1 MTLNRTVPTLTS
13 YHQFSSTNTELSNAS
28 IVDNI
33 NVDFGVFGRHIL
45 SEYCGSTI
53 TTKFYSPSHNI
64 DTNLLDTEDVDIYGM
79 LLTEEQ
85 MGRIA
90 LENIVLFIAFTFLS
104 ITIQTIFA
112 LYFKSCK
119 TGCDNY
125 YLQREIANETNGD
138 QSLEE
143 KTKCCESFVD
153 SQTARNTDRCSKCC
167 MGILALLVLVHLCVS
182 MHEYYTFVDH
192 EVQYDDLLTN
202 YSYMGHEYKYALES
216 CNDDGIGLISCPAL
230 FCDHDDNGHCLRI
243 TNEEGY
249 DIEEAQH
256 ICSWV
261 FYMLIIANP
270 TVFQYSLLA
279 SIVFLDTIAYLLI
292 LFMTSIC
299 PAICCTC
306 SSWCLCM
313 FGCCIR
319 CHSCVPQP
327 KSCCHE
333 NICCHCHGA
342 NCCYCCCGLFGPFW
356 MFLNF
361 VFTFILMAILLFFVG
376 ASFII
381 AAVMVSCISL
391 IWREAFSIASKS
403 RASLDGIELTVRTAR
418 SKSSDPQV
426 SAFSITKRRSIF
438 SIFRQFRC
446 RDLTKLNGLNAND
459 LKKMSSIISLLVPL
473 VLIYAIALVQ
483 SFVSIFIVYY
493 VVDGEVFMA
502 WNYYKPIGVGMYD
515 YCLSAYDLITH
526 PDELWLF
533 VQNIILGISW
543 KSLFSFSLEYFSS
556 FKVTVLLLRSVLL
569 AFIGIIEASIS
580 LT

>member
-270 TVFQYSLLA
+270 TVFQYTVSLYCFSRYNCILIN
-279 SIVFLDTIAYLLI
+279 IVYDQHLSRYLLHMF
-292 LFMTSIC
+292 FMVSLYVWLLYTLSFV
-299 PAICCTC
+299 C
-306 SSWCLCM
+306 SSTKKLLPRKYLLPLS
-313 FGCCIR
+313 R
-319 CHSCVPQP
+319 C
-327 KSCCHE
+327 K
-333 NICCHCHGA
+333 
-342 NCCYCCCGLFGPFW
+342 
-356 MFLNF
+356 
-361 VFTFILMAILLFFVG
+361 LL
-376 ASFII
+376 
-381 AAVMVSCISL
+381 L
-391 IWREAFSIASKS
+391 
-403 RASLDGIELTVRTAR
+403 
-418 SKSSDPQV
+418 
-426 SAFSITKRRSIF
+426 
-438 SIFRQFRC
+438 
-446 RDLTKLNGLNAND
+446 
-459 LKKMSSIISLLVPL
+459 
-473 VLIYAIALVQ
+473 
-483 SFVSIFIVYY
+483 
-493 VVDGEVFMA
+493 
-502 WNYYKPIGVGMYD
+502 
-515 YCLSAYDLITH
+515 
-526 PDELWLF
+526 
-533 VQNIILGISW
+533 
-543 KSLFSFSLEYFSS
+543 
-556 FKVTVLLLRSVLL
+556 LLLRALWSILDVFKLCVHFYFNGYFIVLCRC
-569 AFIGIIEASIS
+569 IIYHCCSYGFLYFPYLCVYCIITIMS
-580 LT
+580 YNGM

>member
-249 DIEEAQH
+249 DI
-256 ICSWV
+256 
-261 FYMLIIANP
+261 
-270 TVFQYSLLA
+270 
-279 SIVFLDTIAYLLI
+279 
-292 LFMTSIC
+292 
-299 PAICCTC
+299 
-306 SSWCLCM
+306 
-313 FGCCIR
+313 
-319 CHSCVPQP
+319 
-327 KSCCHE
+327 
-333 NICCHCHGA
+333 
-342 NCCYCCCGLFGPFW
+342 
-356 MFLNF
+356 
-361 VFTFILMAILLFFVG
+361 
-376 ASFII
+376 
-381 AAVMVSCISL
+381 
-391 IWREAFSIASKS
+391 ASKS

-438 SIFRQFRC
+438 SILRRFRC

-459 LKKMSSIISLLVPL
+459 LKKMSSIISLLSPL

-556 FKVTVLLLRSVLL
+556 FKVTVLLLRSVLH